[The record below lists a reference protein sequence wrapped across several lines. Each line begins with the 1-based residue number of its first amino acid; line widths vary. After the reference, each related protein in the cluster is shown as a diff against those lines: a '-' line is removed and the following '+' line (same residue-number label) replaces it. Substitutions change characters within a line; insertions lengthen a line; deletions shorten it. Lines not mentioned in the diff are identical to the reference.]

1 MIVTDGGRFSSSFS
15 DEHKDCTVRALAVAA
30 GLTYN
35 RAHRILQIHGR
46 RNKQGYRTEGTWAI
60 VTGSICFRRHGTVR
74 KLIRDF
80 PTGRFI
86 VDVRHHTMAIIDG
99 VLHDFDPDD
108 EIKLLGSWVQGAWR
122 VDPADAEVYYG
133 FAMRFAQKKGIKC
146 SV

>member
-1 MIVTDGGRFSSSFS
+1 MIITDGGRYSSSYP
-15 DEHKDCTVRALAVAA
+15 DEHRDCTVRALAVAA
-30 GLTYN
+30 DLTYN

-46 RNKQGYRTEGTWAI
+46 KRKQGLHTEGKWAI
-60 VTGSICFRRHGTVR
+60 ITGSICCRRHGTVR
-74 KLIRDF
+74 KFVRDF

-86 VDVRHHTMAIIDG
+86 IDVRHHSLAVIDG
-99 VLHDFDPDD
+99 VIHDLDPDE
-108 EIKLLGSWVQGAWR
+108 EITLLGSWVRGAWK